1 MSGSL
6 LGERFQEMPALVG
19 VPVPKIAAHMLTP
32 DSEEHG
38 RQKYSQHHNYL
49 DVSNIGAAAAGLGSE
64 LCAAHDLNPSVLSP
78 KLNQW
83 LSSSA

>member
-19 VPVPKIAAHMLTP
+19 VPVPKIAAHTLTP

-38 RQKYSQHHNYL
+38 RQKYSQHHNYP

-64 LCAAHDLNPSVLSP
+64 PP
-78 KLNQW
+78 TT
-83 LSSSA
+83 